1 MSHLLTS
8 DLAPGCLSRARSLAH
23 ELRFAEV
30 FLCPSLMPFSFGGF
44 FLHELF
50 CQMLDQCIT
59 QFVVFKITCTV

>member
-8 DLAPGCLSRARSLAH
+8 DLAPGCLSSARSLAH